1 MQKDNEY
8 HVEYK
13 CSECNKTL
21 ALDDTNLRRISEEF
35 ERLGW
40 LNIPAPGIGEKI
52 DYTVYCPACVDRA
65 YRKWFDEK
73 YSDCSAISPLTGM
86 TIDEMVEFDRR
97 VEADHDEYMEWLEV
111 LDSQEMEIEATRC

>member
-13 CSECNKTL
+13 CSDCNKTL

-40 LNIPAPGIGEKI
+40 LNVPVETDGKT
-52 DYTVYCPACVDRA
+52 DYIVTCPACADR
-65 YRKWFDEK
+65 DEALELDRQQQADND
-73 YSDCSAISPLTGM
+73 YFQAGTG
-86 TIDEMVEFDRR
+86 R
-97 VEADHDEYMEWLEV
+97 W
-111 LDSQEMEIEATRC
+111 